1 MSLSKFKHYLQ
12 LLPARYQTKVVFCS
26 WFLREYAAHAPVR
39 RLTRPSVTCNSD
51 APYQPRPWSLCVL
64 CPATPL
70 LLPRPLQSCTHRR
83 TFENSHWLYCSPAE
97 QPDCTCYLSNKSFL
111 CYQMLRMQCT
121 AANLFGI
128 KIYLLSLISNRAPA
142 LFRQAE
148 TNRVPPLFRQAC
160 GAYLAS

>member
-1 MSLSKFKHYLQ
+1 MW
-12 LLPARYQTKVVFCS
+12 LPATDCSVRSATPLIDCKIFFAYVLYLCPYHNLNIIHNYYQQDINLKVVFCS

-97 QPDCTCYLSNKSFL
+97 QPDLYNYMLSI
-111 CYQMLRMQCT
+111 Q
-121 AANLFGI
+121 
-128 KIYLLSLISNRAPA
+128 
-142 LFRQAE
+142 
-148 TNRVPPLFRQAC
+148 
-160 GAYLAS
+160 